1 MLRYSAHWAIGPV
14 IVLRNSLCLPSLQ
27 IIKVGRPS
35 TQSRLL
41 RFPSPDAA
49 AAVPARSRGSV
60 GAGVLPCPSGYLPG
74 APRAGG
80 GLEVSN
86 GSVRG
91 RQLLGA
97 VMAAAGGGREATTS
111 GCGLKRRYAPH
122 DQEVRILPF
131 LLVTLLLLVFARLL
145 STHHA

>member
-60 GAGVLPCPSGYLPG
+60 GAGVLSCPSGYLPG

-80 GLEVSN
+80 GLQ
-86 GSVRG
+86 R
-91 RQLLGA
+91 
-97 VMAAAGGGREATTS
+97 
-111 GCGLKRRYAPH
+111 
-122 DQEVRILPF
+122 
-131 LLVTLLLLVFARLL
+131 
-145 STHHA
+145 